1 MIEIREFLKED
12 MNECTNLFLKVFSG
26 EPWNDKWESFDSAKK
41 YLTEFIENPLFKG
54 FIASENGR
62 IIGVCFGH
70 TRSYWQ
76 GKEFQID
83 EMYVDAELQ
92 GKGVGTKL
100 ICYVKDDLHK
110 QGIKD
115 FVLITGKDLPA
126 EEFYIKNGFYRN
138 ESIILMNYKDN
149 S

>member
-12 MNECTNLFLKVFSG
+12 MNVCTNLFLKVFSG

-62 IIGVCFGH
+62 TIGVCFGH

-76 GKEFQID
+76 GKNF
-83 EMYVDAELQ
+83 
-92 GKGVGTKL
+92 KL
-100 ICYVKDDLHK
+100 MKC
-110 QGIKD
+110 
-115 FVLITGKDLPA
+115 
-126 EEFYIKNGFYRN
+126 
-138 ESIILMNYKDN
+138 M
-149 S
+149 